1 MGEGEPT
8 GPQVRLAA
16 RRMAMGHSIAPPAEI
31 IFHILGQKFGM
42 WPSQVASLPIEE
54 VIQAW
59 ELHAEMQPKGK

>member
-1 MGEGEPT
+1 
-8 GPQVRLAA
+8 
-16 RRMAMGHSIAPPAEI
+16 MAMGHSIAPPAEI

>member
-1 MGEGEPT
+1 MGEGELS

-16 RRMAMGHSIAPPAEI
+16 RRMALGQAIVPPPEI